1 MATRAATERADR
13 ARHGLGTSTDRPL
26 REDIVIATEDGQLS
40 WAPYVRDGREH
51 EAYFATERYYA
62 SFPAGSFV
70 LDVGCG
76 VGFQLQQLL
85 DRGCHGLG
93 TEVDDRALA
102 HAREKGR
109 PVVRAPA
116 EALPLGAASVD
127 GIVFRAVLPFTD
139 EHRAFAEL
147 ARVLRPG
154 GRLEAEYLGPG
165 YGLRDLLLGRSLGA
179 RYYGARALVNSLL
192 MVLAGRKLP
201 GKFGDV
207 AYVTPGRLQ
216 RHYARHGFVLR
227 THTPSP
233 TFLGLPVFIYH
244 AVERVST
251 PRAGGTDLL
260 PP

>member
-1 MATRAATERADR
+1 
-13 ARHGLGTSTDRPL
+13 
-26 REDIVIATEDGQLS
+26 VIATEDGQLS
-40 WAPYVRDGREH
+40 WAPYALDGREL
-51 EAYFATERYYA
+51 ENYFETDRYYA
-62 SFPAGSFV
+62 AFPSGSVV

-76 VGFQLQQLL
+76 GGFQLQQLL
-85 DRGCHGLG
+85 DRGCRGMG

-116 EALPLGAASVD
+116 EALPLDRASVD
-127 GIVFRAVLPFTD
+127 GIVFRGVLPFTD
-139 EHRAFAEL
+139 EHRAFAEI

-154 GRLEAEYLGPG
+154 GRMEALYLGPG
-165 YGLRDLLLGRSLGA
+165 YALRDLLLGRSLGA

-207 AYVTPGRLQ
+207 AYITPGRLE
-216 RHYARHGFVLR
+216 RHYARHGLALR
-227 THTPSP
+227 HHAPSP

-244 AVERVST
+244 GVERVGSST
-251 PRAGGTDLL
+251 HAGGTL
-260 PP
+260 PPP